1 MAAEQTIRDHPEL
14 FAIVT
19 PIKAD
24 RLEELLVTH
33 PNRPLVESVVVGFRE
48 GFWPFAGIE
57 PEGYPSVWEEA
68 NHRLTPEQEDFLG
81 KQIAEE
87 ESVGRYSAPFGPDLL
102 PGMYSMPLGAVPK
115 TDSGDFRTINDQSA
129 GDFSLNSLVNPDD
142 THIRLD
148 TVKDLCH
155 NLVVHR
161 RTHSHIPLW
170 LFKSDVSKA
179 YRRLPL
185 AFHWQIKQVVS
196 FRGRRWIDRC
206 VCFGG
211 RGSPKTWC
219 AFMSL
224 VLWIAIEVM
233 EIDALLAY
241 MDDAFSYDEC
251 KTFIPYP
258 PYETLFPAKQARFLF
273 LLDDLGIPHDKKKQI
288 FGRNLIVIGLDID
301 PNVMTL
307 RLPLE
312 SKGKL
317 VKSLRDFVADPPS
330 RRHPLREWQSMLGY
344 GNWGLNVLPLAKPGL
359 SSSYS
364 KIAGKKI
371 PQAQIFINAEV
382 KRDLTWLADRF
393 EESSGVRVLR
403 ADVWSLPSE
412 ADIILYGDAATSGGL
427 AFWEPSRNVG
437 FVCDRANAPH
447 GTDTIF
453 WFEALT
459 TLSALHWAVSLS
471 PRPHRVL
478 IYSDSLNTVQ
488 IFDSWKASGH
498 YNSILLSAAE
508 ILMSHD
514 VDLRV
519 HHIAGE
525 RNVVADALS
534 RSMFNVANQY
544 APGIRV
550 HQFQPPRLTLGAEK
564 K

>member
-1 MAAEQTIRDHPEL
+1 MKLATASADTDTSVLSARKPATQPLNAPPSVANERPRVFRGLLWSQDDKEEITSPSARASETAPPLPRPPVDSSPKYMAAEQTIRDHPEL

-219 AFMSL
+219 ASAKHVPAMAFYGALCSAHS
-224 VLWIAIEVM
+224 AI
-233 EIDALLAY
+233 
-241 MDDAFSYDEC
+241 
-251 KTFIPYP
+251 
-258 PYETLFPAKQARFLF
+258 
-273 LLDDLGIPHDKKKQI
+273 
-288 FGRNLIVIGLDID
+288 
-301 PNVMTL
+301 
-307 RLPLE
+307 
-312 SKGKL
+312 
-317 VKSLRDFVADPPS
+317 VA
-330 RRHPLREWQSMLGY
+330 
-344 GNWGLNVLPLAKPGL
+344 V
-359 SSSYS
+359 
-364 KIAGKKI
+364 
-371 PQAQIFINAEV
+371 
-382 KRDLTWLADRF
+382 
-393 EESSGVRVLR
+393 
-403 ADVWSLPSE
+403 
-412 ADIILYGDAATSGGL
+412 AT
-427 AFWEPSRNVG
+427 
-437 FVCDRANAPH
+437 
-447 GTDTIF
+447 
-453 WFEALT
+453 
-459 TLSALHWAVSLS
+459 
-471 PRPHRVL
+471 
-478 IYSDSLNTVQ
+478 
-488 IFDSWKASGH
+488 
-498 YNSILLSAAE
+498 
-508 ILMSHD
+508 
-514 VDLRV
+514 
-519 HHIAGE
+519 
-525 RNVVADALS
+525 
-534 RSMFNVANQY
+534 
-544 APGIRV
+544 
-550 HQFQPPRLTLGAEK
+550 
-564 K
+564 